1 MVCNFLT
8 LDAVEPKR
16 WSAAEVK
23 LFEEAFAERSQAPE
37 SPISHLVDD
46 IIREVRRQCLE
57 SPTAGL
63 RLALR
68 VLQHAAGQAARSFA
82 LDVLPEVCAEW
93 WLLDEEEQHQLYD
106 VILQT
111 RDLDSDWG
119 LQVAKILEVI
129 GQQSDLCRLMRSQS
143 RLQRSG
149 LSSAQSQPQLRTRTL
164 ASNSQFAPTRLP
176 MTRQSVW
183 DRESIPKD
191 PPKKPIPWWTP
202 RQVSWLAGQ
211 PIFPGEQFKAP
222 CPAFRSVGRFY
233 FENYQRC
240 HPSTF

>member
-1 MVCNFLT
+1 
-8 LDAVEPKR
+8 
-16 WSAAEVK
+16 
-23 LFEEAFAERSQAPE
+23 
-37 SPISHLVDD
+37 
-46 IIREVRRQCLE
+46 
-57 SPTAGL
+57 
-63 RLALR
+63 
-68 VLQHAAGQAARSFA
+68 VLQHAAGHAARSFA
-82 LDVLPEVCAEW
+82 LDVLREVCTEW

-106 VILQT
+106 VILQM
-111 RDLDSDWG
+111 RDLDADWG
-119 LQVAKILEVI
+119 PQVAKVLEVI
-129 GQQSDLCRLMRSQS
+129 GQQSDLCRLVRSQS
-143 RLQRSG
+143 RLRSG
-149 LSSAQSQPQLRTRTL
+149 LSSSQSLPQLRTRSG
-164 ASNSQFAPTRLP
+164 ASNSQFAPSRLP
-176 MTRQSVW
+176 TTRQSVW